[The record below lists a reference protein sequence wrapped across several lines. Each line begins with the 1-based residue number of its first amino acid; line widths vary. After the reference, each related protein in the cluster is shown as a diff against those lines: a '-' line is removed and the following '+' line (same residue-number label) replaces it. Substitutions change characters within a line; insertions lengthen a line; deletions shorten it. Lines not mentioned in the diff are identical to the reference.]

1 MMTDYESNNFVGSG
15 ESATYNILK
24 HLTLLKPR
32 SLKEFPKNGIY
43 RQVPIEWILHKHDFQ
58 MLSEAHQKGSL
69 DLFLILDQKRIA
81 VRVQGKGHGNGLK
94 GLGKA
99 KHDKVQAELIKKYCN
114 LVDILIQE
122 CPNIFKERVTNNA
135 EKEIISSFKT
145 ANVMIPVSQ
154 EYN

>member
-1 MMTDYESNNFVGSG
+1 MMTDYESGNFQGSG

-43 RQVPIEWILHKHDFQ
+43 KQVPIEWILHKHDFQ
-58 MLSEAHQKGSL
+58 MLSEPHQKGSV

-81 VRVQGKGHGNGLK
+81 VRVQGKGHGSGLK

-99 KHDKVQAELIKKYCN
+99 KHDKVQFSILKKYCDV
-114 LVDILIQE
+114 VDILIQE
-122 CPNIFKERVTNNA
+122 CPNIFKERITTNA
-135 EKEIISSFKT
+135 ENEVISSFKT
-145 ANVMIPVSQ
+145 SNVMIPISQ
-154 EYN
+154 EFR